1 MLKYFKVIVF
11 LTILFLIL
19 SPTKEITNPANLAK
33 IELSGPIMDSSKIV
47 DKLQKA
53 QNDTN
58 IKGVLFVID
67 SPGGAVAPSV
77 EIAYAIKELK
87 HFKPV
92 IVYARGIMAS
102 GGYYSAIWGDK
113 IIANPG
119 SMIGSIGVIFQSFN
133 IEELISKLGIY
144 PQTQKMGKYKES
156 GTPFRKWEEYEKEEI
171 QKVIS
176 QTYDLFVSDVCSA
189 RGLDPKDHTKF
200 ADAHIFTSFGAKEVG
215 LIDEVGTLSLAQY
228 ELKNLSGV
236 SEAVWQKE
244 DEFEKFVNKILE
256 NSIQF
261 VIKSFSSGLSAKA
274 DFN

>member
-92 IVYARGIMAS
+92 IV
-102 GGYYSAIWGDK
+102 
-113 IIANPG
+113 
-119 SMIGSIGVIFQSFN
+119 
-133 IEELISKLGIY
+133 
-144 PQTQKMGKYKES
+144 
-156 GTPFRKWEEYEKEEI
+156 
-171 QKVIS
+171 
-176 QTYDLFVSDVCSA
+176 
-189 RGLDPKDHTKF
+189 
-200 ADAHIFTSFGAKEVG
+200 AHSR
-215 LIDEVGTLSLAQY
+215 
-228 ELKNLSGV
+228 
-236 SEAVWQKE
+236 
-244 DEFEKFVNKILE
+244 
-256 NSIQF
+256 
-261 VIKSFSSGLSAKA
+261 
-274 DFN
+274 